1 MELGSNFELSINE
14 GIREQKD
21 NVKKYLDNQYTI
33 YTDSGR
39 SAICLACSKLRKG
52 KILLPAYICKSVV
65 ECFRNQY
72 ELCFYR
78 LDKYLEIDKESIE
91 EQLNESVSVVYI
103 MHYFGKM
110 QDAKTLEYLLERQ
123 KLYNFQ
129 IIEDTTHSF
138 LTQKN
143 TIGDYQI
150 CSLRKWFAIPDGG
163 VIYSKAPLKIGKLTE
178 QKACTAQVMEAMLL
192 KYLYINYG
200 TECNQMYRTIFVEQ
214 EHALDNQ
221 QKLYKMSDVSEL
233 LLKCVDVSKTIK
245 RRKENWNY
253 IIKTLE
259 NKEFV
264 PLYEENADSFV
275 PFSFPVLVEERDRFR
290 RYLMEHNIYCAVHWP
305 IETEEQRT
313 MKENIELTEH
323 ILSLPLDQ
331 RYGLEHIAYMMR
343 VVNEF
348 R

>member
-1 MELGSNFELSINE
+1 MELGSNFELSLNE
-14 GIREQKD
+14 GVKEQKN

-39 SAICLACSKLRKG
+39 SAICLASSKLRKG

-65 ECFRNQY
+65 ECFKNQY
-72 ELCFYR
+72 KIRFYQ
-78 LDKYLEIDKESIE
+78 LNEYLEIDKDSME
-91 EQLNESVSVVYI
+91 EQLTESVSVVYI

-110 QDAKTLEYLLERQ
+110 QNANTLEYLREKQ
-123 KLYNFQ
+123 KLYQFQ

-143 TIGDYQI
+143 TIGDFQI

-163 VIYSKAPLKIGKLTE
+163 VIYSKTPLKIEKPEE
-178 QKACTAQVMEAMLL
+178 QKACTAQVTEAMLL

-200 TECNQMYRTIFVEQ
+200 TECNEMYRTIFVEQ

-221 QKLYKMSDVSEL
+221 QKLYKISDISEL
-233 LLKCVDVSKTIK
+233 LLRCVDISKTAK

-253 IIKTLE
+253 IIKTLD
-259 NKEFV
+259 NKKIM
-264 PLYEENADSFV
+264 PLYRENADAFV

-290 RYLMEHNIYCAVHWP
+290 KYLMEHKIYCAVHWP
-305 IETEEQRT
+305 IETKEQQV
-313 MKENIELTEH
+313 IEQNRYLTHH

-331 RYGLEHIAYMMR
+331 RYGLEHMEYMMR
-343 VVNEF
+343 IVNEF
-348 R
+348 K